1 MKTADMQ
8 VQSDGIYLRGAP
20 PQLWLY
26 RCQVWLGGA
35 LLLCMLT
42 LGIRS
47 CQQGLLIF
55 LLLGVLAL
63 AGGGWLRQW
72 QKKLRP
78 VLRQQ
83 GADWLLDLSARAPSE
98 ELLRLHLP
106 DYVRLELGA
115 GRDWLYLVRADGQ
128 VQAQPLVTA
137 INGSLVHWGD
147 ALAQFAQQQA
157 AALQLLGLRV
167 QLGASANESTH
178 ESAHESADES
188 VGESSP
194 KFSPSAP
201 ALGGPSWL
209 DRLLGR
215 LRITDSGLYSGSIP
229 AKALLSGEA
238 LPGKRTPAWSQLAY
252 APRDVFWMGLL
263 WLVGAALLQLGRSAP
278 GLGQLWQLPVQGLS
292 DIASLLWGGAY
303 WLIGLPLLWALL
315 LQVFFMN
322 HGILRQLR
330 QKLFPQGFPLLELRD
345 GVLTVADVAGV
356 SSGQRLRMA
365 DIATVHVLA
374 AQRLGNVQTLE
385 LLVRGHAGW
394 RQRLELKLPASVLGN
409 GGREK
414 LVQLL
419 RRHWGEQ
426 VQEQVSEARQA
437 VLA

>member
-35 LLLCMLT
+35 LLLCMLI

-47 CQQGLLIF
+47 WQQGLLIF
-55 LLLGVLAL
+55 LLLGVLTL
-63 AGGGWLRQW
+63 AGSSWLRQW

-83 GADWLLDLSARAPSE
+83 GADWLLDLSARAPTE
-98 ELLRLHLP
+98 EPLRLHLP

-115 GRDWLYLVRADGQ
+115 GRDWLYLVRADEQ

-238 LPGKRTPAWSQLAY
+238 LPGKRT
-252 APRDVFWMGLL
+252 
-263 WLVGAALLQLGRSAP
+263 
-278 GLGQLWQLPVQGLS
+278 
-292 DIASLLWGGAY
+292 
-303 WLIGLPLLWALL
+303 
-315 LQVFFMN
+315 
-322 HGILRQLR
+322 
-330 QKLFPQGFPLLELRD
+330 
-345 GVLTVADVAGV
+345 
-356 SSGQRLRMA
+356 
-365 DIATVHVLA
+365 
-374 AQRLGNVQTLE
+374 
-385 LLVRGHAGW
+385 
-394 RQRLELKLPASVLGN
+394 
-409 GGREK
+409 
-414 LVQLL
+414 
-419 RRHWGEQ
+419 
-426 VQEQVSEARQA
+426 
-437 VLA
+437 